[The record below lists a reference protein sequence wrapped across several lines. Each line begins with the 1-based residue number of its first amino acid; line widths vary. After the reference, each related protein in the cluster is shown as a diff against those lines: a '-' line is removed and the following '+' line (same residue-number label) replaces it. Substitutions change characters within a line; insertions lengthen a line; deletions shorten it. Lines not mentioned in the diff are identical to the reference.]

1 MHRQPPQPARAPIVH
16 ATTIARRDA
25 HFKYGLIYGN
35 ITRIFFRMKTTIDLD
50 ERRLLNVMKL
60 KGFKTR
66 KQAIDYALAE
76 AERIAKVDAML
87 REKWSARECEE
98 LIDPGY
104 DYKKLRARNRPL

>member
-1 MHRQPPQPARAPIVH
+1 VHRQPPEPTRAPIVH
-16 ATTIARRDA
+16 TSTIARRYA
-25 HFKYGLIYGN
+25 FFKYGLKYGKN
-35 ITRIFFRMKTTIDLD
+35 SRIFSRMKTTIDLD
-50 ERRLLNVMKL
+50 ERRLLSVMKL

-76 AERIAKVDAML
+76 AERRAKVDAML
-87 REKWSARECEE
+87 REKWSARECAE